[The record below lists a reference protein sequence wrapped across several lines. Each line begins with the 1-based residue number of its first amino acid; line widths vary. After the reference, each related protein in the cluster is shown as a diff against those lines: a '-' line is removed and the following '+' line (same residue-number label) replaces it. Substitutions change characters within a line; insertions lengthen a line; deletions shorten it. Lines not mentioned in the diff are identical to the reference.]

1 MTVASE
7 QTWQWRVDVG
17 AARRVVVLSG
27 EIDMS
32 GADRLDD
39 LLHETIAQAAT
50 VEVDLAGVAFIDS
63 TVLSILVGAYHH
75 AADRGVDLSLVNAAG
90 QVGRVLD
97 MTGLTRL
104 FGRVADPPPAAF

>member
-1 MTVASE
+1 MTVATE

-17 AARRVVVLSG
+17 AARRVVALSG

-50 VEVDLAGVAFIDS
+50 VQVDLAGLTFIDS

-75 AADRGVDLSLVNAAG
+75 AADRGVDLTLVNAAG
-90 QVGRVLD
+90 QVRRVLD
-97 MTGLTRL
+97 MTGIMQL
-104 FGRVADPPPAAF
+104 FGRVADPPPAAI